1 MKDNVKNIRVR
12 AKAIGK
18 AYEKIINNISYDNV
32 IEENNLK
39 YGRYDSNILD
49 VYKPNKAKK
58 SIILY
63 IHGGGWIS
71 LDKNLYKP
79 ILLFL
84 ANNGYMVF
92 NINYRLAPEHTVD
105 DMEEDILNAISY
117 AINYSKRDKVY
128 LMGDSAGAH
137 IASLVT
143 NKLLLDKYKD
153 NHLKKNIIGNLLFYG
168 VFDLTNVRDT
178 HFHDIDTY
186 LSSIV
191 KKDEDKIKYSPVT
204 YINKNIPR
212 VFISSGEV
220 DKLNVKSKEYYN
232 LLKKYDIEVEAL
244 IFPKT
249 TLSAHHSFL
258 NYYTSYACRESMK
271 ALLNFLNKE

>member
-137 IASLVT
+137 LASLVT

-153 NHLKKNIIGNLLFYG
+153 NHLKKYIIGNLLFYG

-220 DKLNVKSKEYYN
+220 DKLNVESKEYYN

>member
-137 IASLVT
+137 LASLVT

-220 DKLNVKSKEYYN
+220 DKLNVESKEYYN

>member
-137 IASLVT
+137 LASLVT

-153 NHLKKNIIGNLLFYG
+153 NHLKKYIIGNLLFYG

-220 DKLNVKSKEYYN
+220 DKLNVESKEYYN

-249 TLSAHHSFL
+249 TFSAHHSFL

-271 ALLNFLNKE
+271 RLLNFLNKE

>member
-153 NHLKKNIIGNLLFYG
+153 NHLKKYIIGNLLFYG

-220 DKLNVKSKEYYN
+220 DKLNVESKEYYN

>member
-137 IASLVT
+137 LASLVT

>member
-137 IASLVT
+137 LASLVT

-153 NHLKKNIIGNLLFYG
+153 NHLKKYIIGNLLFYG

-220 DKLNVKSKEYYN
+220 DKLNVESKEYYN
-232 LLKKYDIEVEAL
+232 LLKKYDIEVETL

>member
-39 YGRYDSNILD
+39 YSRYDSNILD

-137 IASLVT
+137 LASLVT

-220 DKLNVKSKEYYN
+220 DKLNVESKEYYN

>member
-39 YGRYDSNILD
+39 YSRYDSNILD

-137 IASLVT
+137 LASLVT

-153 NHLKKNIIGNLLFYG
+153 NHLKKYIIGNLLFYG

-220 DKLNVKSKEYYN
+220 DKLNVESKEYYN